1 LVGFRKDPR
10 LATRLVEIPLD
21 YGVFLREP
29 ITTQNTSED
38 DLSRLLVG
46 KYSDPALGDIE
57 AKAFFNFSPPI
68 ETVFP
73 NEGAT
78 FESLELQLKFDYYS
92 YGATDSS
99 DLELNVYEILEPM
112 SSERVYYSGTQ
123 IAIATSHIGETII
136 APGPSELKEGWA
148 RYADNDAT
156 NNKYLT
162 IKINLSGTIGPS
174 LLNNL
179 INERTIFDDFG
190 AFSARYPGF
199 AVTMPFGNKILGFTP
214 VYSLPTP
221 TDIDSKIILKYN
233 ESGTTV
239 AVDFPIYYSSING
252 VLNPVVTFSF
262 VESDRSAGPLNGILP
277 FQDFM
282 PADNQMYVQS
292 CTGIMAKFELAKVY
306 AYFDTIE
313 NAVINS
319 AEMVFE
325 NASTSVRAPQ
335 QFELLLLDSLNQFR
349 GLYLDTLIA
358 GQNIQINDPYLL
370 KIQQGIVPLAISATD
385 SRVAILNELTGQ
397 TASID
402 QTTGKVG
409 MTVLTE
415 FFQQIIANKKSP
427 RRAKAFAF
435 HPLDNEFEK
444 TVSSLKL
451 DPSSAKVKIY
461 YSKPLTSLP

>member
-1 LVGFRKDPR
+1 MVGFRKDPR
-10 LATRLVEIPLD
+10 LATRLVEIPLN

-29 ITTQNTSED
+29 IITQNTSED

-46 KYSDPALGDIE
+46 KFSDPVLGDLE

-73 NEGAT
+73 NAGAT
-78 FESLELQLKFDYYS
+78 FESLELQLKFDYYA

-99 DLELNVYEILEPM
+99 DLQLNVHEITEPM
-112 SSERVYYSGTQ
+112 TSDRIYYSGTQ
-123 IAIATSHIGETII
+123 VAIAASPIGDTII
-136 APGPSELKEGWA
+136 APGPTELREGWA

-156 NNKYLT
+156 NNTYFTIT
-162 IKINLSGTIGPS
+162 IKLSGTMGQS
-174 LLNNL
+174 LLNDF
-179 INERTIFDDFG
+179 INDRTIFDDFS
-190 AFSARYPGF
+190 AFSARYPGLS
-199 AVTMPFGNKILGFTP
+199 VSMPSGNKILGFTP

-221 TDIDSKIILKYN
+221 TTVDSKIILKYK

-239 AVDFPIYYSSING
+239 AVDFPIYYSSINS

-262 VESDRSAGPLNGILP
+262 VESDRSGGPLNGMLP
-277 FQDFM
+277 FQDFV

-325 NASTSVRAPQ
+325 NTSTSVRAPQ
-335 QFELLLLDSLNQFR
+335 QFELLLLDSVNQFR
-349 GLYLDTLIA
+349 GLYLDTIIA
-358 GQNIQINDPYLL
+358 GQNIKINDPYLL
-370 KIQQGIVPLAISATD
+370 KIQQGIVPLAVSAD
-385 SRVAILNELTGQ
+385 ESRVAILNELTGQ

-402 QTTGKVG
+402 QNTGKIG
-409 MTVLTE
+409 LTVLTE
-415 FFQQIIANKKSP
+415 FYQQIITNKKSP

-444 TVSSLKL
+444 TVSSLRL